1 MTIVN
6 VVNIITIF
14 VYLAASET
22 SCEVT
27 HSHMGLQ
34 LENIVLYV
42 FSIPFT
48 FI

>member
-1 MTIVN
+1 MMIVI

-14 VYLAASET
+14 VYLAT

-27 HSHMGLQ
+27 HSHTGLR
-34 LENIVLYV
+34 LENIVIYV
-42 FSIPFT
+42 FPIPFT